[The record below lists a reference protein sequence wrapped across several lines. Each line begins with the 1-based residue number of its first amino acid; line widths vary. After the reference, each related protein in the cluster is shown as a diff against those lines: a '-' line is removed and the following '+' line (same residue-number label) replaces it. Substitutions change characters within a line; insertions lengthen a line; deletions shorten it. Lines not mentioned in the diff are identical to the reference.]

1 MKKLKIIIII
11 LLLLIICL
19 RAKNTQYHFQII
31 EKDNQIEKL
40 KQENMKSKLILQ
52 VHDELLVE
60 VHKDELDE
68 VKEILKNEMENAV
81 KLDVPLEIDMHLGA
95 TWFEAK

>member
-31 EKDNQIEKL
+31 EKDSQIEKL
-40 KQENMKSKLILQ
+40 KQEN
-52 VHDELLVE
+52 
-60 VHKDELDE
+60 
-68 VKEILKNEMENAV
+68 LKYQYQIEEMNEQWGVYSE
-81 KLDVPLEIDMHLGA
+81 
-95 TWFEAK
+95 

>member
-40 KQENMKSKLILQ
+40 KQENLKCQYQIEKLNEQWGVYSK
-52 VHDELLVE
+52 
-60 VHKDELDE
+60 
-68 VKEILKNEMENAV
+68 
-81 KLDVPLEIDMHLGA
+81 
-95 TWFEAK
+95 

>member
-40 KQENMKSKLILQ
+40 KQENLKYLYQIEKLNEQ
-52 VHDELLVE
+52 WE
-60 VHKDELDE
+60 VYRK
-68 VKEILKNEMENAV
+68 
-81 KLDVPLEIDMHLGA
+81 
-95 TWFEAK
+95 

>member
-11 LLLLIICL
+11 LLLLIVCL

-40 KQENMKSKLILQ
+40 KQEN
-52 VHDELLVE
+52 
-60 VHKDELDE
+60 
-68 VKEILKNEMENAV
+68 LKYQYQIEEMNEQWGVYSE
-81 KLDVPLEIDMHLGA
+81 
-95 TWFEAK
+95 

>member
-31 EKDNQIEKL
+31 KKDNQIEKL
-40 KQENMKSKLILQ
+40 KQENLKYQYQIEKLNEQWGVYSK
-52 VHDELLVE
+52 
-60 VHKDELDE
+60 
-68 VKEILKNEMENAV
+68 
-81 KLDVPLEIDMHLGA
+81 
-95 TWFEAK
+95 

>member
-19 RAKNTQYHFQII
+19 LAKNTQYHFQII

-40 KQENMKSKLILQ
+40 KQENLKYQYQIETLNEQWGVYSK
-52 VHDELLVE
+52 
-60 VHKDELDE
+60 
-68 VKEILKNEMENAV
+68 
-81 KLDVPLEIDMHLGA
+81 
-95 TWFEAK
+95 

>member
-19 RAKNTQYHFQII
+19 LAKNTQYHFQII

-40 KQENMKSKLILQ
+40 KQEN
-52 VHDELLVE
+52 
-60 VHKDELDE
+60 
-68 VKEILKNEMENAV
+68 LKYQYQIEEMNEQWGVYSE
-81 KLDVPLEIDMHLGA
+81 
-95 TWFEAK
+95 

>member
-40 KQENMKSKLILQ
+40 KQENLKYQYEIEQMNEQWGVYSK
-52 VHDELLVE
+52 
-60 VHKDELDE
+60 
-68 VKEILKNEMENAV
+68 
-81 KLDVPLEIDMHLGA
+81 
-95 TWFEAK
+95 